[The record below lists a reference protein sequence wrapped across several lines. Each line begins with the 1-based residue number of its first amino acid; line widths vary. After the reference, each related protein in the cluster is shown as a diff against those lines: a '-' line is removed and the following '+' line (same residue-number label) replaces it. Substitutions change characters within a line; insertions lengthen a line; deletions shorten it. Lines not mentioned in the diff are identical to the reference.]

1 MFCDNKLIQFYLV
14 CPTNERTIMLS
25 YSSEFTLSDQIPKG
39 IDRKSD
45 CEVMETYLMYKRI
58 FVNQSLMF
66 SPQSSISQENK
77 HFSL

>member
-45 CEVMETYLMYKRI
+45 CEVMETYLM
-58 FVNQSLMF
+58 
-66 SPQSSISQENK
+66 
-77 HFSL
+77 